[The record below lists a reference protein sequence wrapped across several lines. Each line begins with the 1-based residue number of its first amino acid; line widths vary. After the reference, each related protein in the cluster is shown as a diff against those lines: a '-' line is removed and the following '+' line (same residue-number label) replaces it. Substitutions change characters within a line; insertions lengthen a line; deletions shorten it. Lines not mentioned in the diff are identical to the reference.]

1 MIGELAEWSY
11 PIGNTGIKLMVKDI
25 LDESKIVEKSFKS
38 NIPGDDWVNAFCKR
52 NKLSYRS
59 VFNIK
64 RSRAAVDQSITVFFD
79 NLEVLEKIGMP
90 FFQNKKSGETNF
102 AVVKAIAFLTTST
115 VCKPLHP
122 FPTQPVRCYNQWLS
136 IEPKS
141 SIVDGLLVVLQIIYT
156 HPLNLGSLIQIPF
169 ICGVKNVLSHS

>member
-1 MIGELAEWSY
+1 MHF
-11 PIGNTGIKLMVKDI
+11 VKETSCHID
-25 LDESKIVEKSFKS
+25 LCSTLKDLE
-38 NIPGDDWVNAFCKR
+38 R
-52 NKLSYRS
+52 
-59 VFNIK
+59 
-64 RSRAAVDQSITVFFD
+64 QSTKVSQFFFY
-79 NLEVLEKIGMP
+79 NLEVLEEIGMP
-90 FFQNKKSGETNF
+90 FFQNKKSGKTNF
-102 AVVKAIAFLTTST
+102 AVVKAIAFLTTSK

-169 ICGVKNVLSHS
+169 ICGVKNVLSRS

>member
-25 LDESKIVEKSFKS
+25 LDESKIVEKRFKS

-102 AVVKAIAFLTTST
+102 AVVKAIAFLTTSK

-136 IEPKS
+136 IEPKNLYS
-141 SIVDGLLVVLQIIYT
+141 GWSTGGIANYIYSPT
-156 HPLNLGSLIQIPF
+156 ESG
-169 ICGVKNVLSHS
+169 